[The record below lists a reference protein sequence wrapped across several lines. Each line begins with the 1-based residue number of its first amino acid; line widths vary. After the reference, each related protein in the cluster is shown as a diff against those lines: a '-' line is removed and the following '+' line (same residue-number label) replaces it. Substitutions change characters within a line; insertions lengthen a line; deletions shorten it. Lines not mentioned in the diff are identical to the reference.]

1 MKSVVRTNDREA
13 CGPRTRGNAWDEG
26 NQVSQTAKMVHGVD
40 RSCVAGTFQCSVSVG
55 AFSVSGARRALRC
68 LCVCVC
74 VTVLEGAPPQG
85 PSALS
90 DGVPW
95 YIMLDS
101 LCLSTLA
108 ECVCRRCVCV
118 GVLPTVYMPLTCA
131 WLASAGL
138 FLLSSHGT

>member
-108 ECVCRRCVCV
+108 ECCVCV
-118 GVLPTVYMPLTCA
+118 GGACVSVSCLQCIC
-131 WLASAGL
+131 
-138 FLLSSHGT
+138 H